1 MLGYLIIQHFLLYW
15 YCSKKLNK
23 YIIMEANVNKLVNV
37 DVFKHKNEVELSSL
51 VNEFLG
57 DAGDSISFINSS
69 ITYNTDTEEAPQA
82 KNKKPRRRKRRKP
95 SSTNNDTTTQ
105 S

>member
-1 MLGYLIIQHFLLYW
+1 MLKSCWGIVYLGDFLYLGIVQ
-15 YCSKKLNK
+15 KKLNK

-37 DVFKHKNEVELSSL
+37 DVFKHKDEVKLSGM

-69 ITYNTDTEEAPQA
+69 ITYNTDTEEYVALISFYLLDEM
-82 KNKKPRRRKRRKP
+82 KFIERVF
-95 SSTNNDTTTQ
+95 
-105 S
+105 

>member
-1 MLGYLIIQHFLLYW
+1 
-15 YCSKKLNK
+15 
-23 YIIMEANVNKLVNV
+23 MEANVNKLVNV

-69 ITYNTDTEEAPQA
+69 ITYNTDTEEYVALISFYLLDEM
-82 KNKKPRRRKRRKP
+82 KFIERVF
-95 SSTNNDTTTQ
+95 
-105 S
+105 

>member
-1 MLGYLIIQHFLLYW
+1 
-15 YCSKKLNK
+15 
-23 YIIMEANVNKLVNV
+23 MEANVNKLVNV

-69 ITYNTDTEEAPQA
+69 ITYNTDTEEYVALISFYVLDEM
-82 KNKKPRRRKRRKP
+82 KFIERVF
-95 SSTNNDTTTQ
+95 
-105 S
+105 

>member
-1 MLGYLIIQHFLLYW
+1 
-15 YCSKKLNK
+15 
-23 YIIMEANVNKLVNV
+23 MEANVNRLVNV

-69 ITYNTDTEEAPQA
+69 ITYNTDTEEYVALISFYLLDEM
-82 KNKKPRRRKRRKP
+82 KFIERVF
-95 SSTNNDTTTQ
+95 
-105 S
+105 

>member
-1 MLGYLIIQHFLLYW
+1 
-15 YCSKKLNK
+15 
-23 YIIMEANVNKLVNV
+23 MEANVNKLVNV

-69 ITYNTDTEEAPQA
+69 ITYNTDTEEYVSLVSFYVLDEM
-82 KNKKPRRRKRRKP
+82 KFIERVF
-95 SSTNNDTTTQ
+95 
-105 S
+105 